1 MYIEDEMEENS
12 FCDGDARLKTQDFFN
27 KEDFARDDDRPDAI
41 FYTKPRLVQHLDS
54 LALSTVEDLLERL
67 IPTKARI
74 LDLMSGPDSHIRPS
88 VEFSG
93 LVGLGM
99 NLEELEANAMLTDR
113 IVFDVNQN
121 PNLLPFPDNDFDTV
135 VNTVSVDYI
144 VHPIEIFQEVSRI
157 LKPDGLF
164 IVIFSNR
171 MFPPKAVKIWK
182 TSSEFHRME
191 LVKKFFSLSGCFSIE
206 GNFESK
212 GKPRPKDD
220 KYYSYGI
227 PSDPIYAVWGKPKK

>member
-1 MYIEDEMEENS
+1 MYIEAEMEENS
-12 FCDGDARLKTQDFFN
+12 ICSADAGLKTEDFFS
-27 KEDFARDDDRPDAI
+27 KDDFSRDDERPDSV
-41 FYTKPRLVQHLDS
+41 FYTRPRIVQHLDS
-54 LALSTVEDLLERL
+54 LALATVEDLLERL
-67 IPTKARI
+67 IPKNARI
-74 LDLMSGPDSHIRPS
+74 LDLMSGPDSHIRVS
-88 VEFSG
+88 VEFSD

-99 NLEELEANAMLTDR
+99 NLEELEANSMLTER
-113 IVFDVNQN
+113 VVFDVNEN
-121 PNLLPFPDNDFDTV
+121 PSLPFPDNDFHAV
-135 VNTVSVDYI
+135 INTVSVDYI
-144 VHPIEIFQEVSRI
+144 VRPIELFQEVAGI
-157 LKPDGLF
+157 LKPNGLF
-164 IVIFSNR
+164 VVIFSNR

-182 TSSEFHRME
+182 DSSEFHRME